1 MKIIIRIPTE
11 TYAYA
16 EVHYD
21 SIEEYKKQH
30 PEFAKAYMEVRA
42 EARKA
47 ATPQANYNKE
57 EHPFD

>member
-11 TYAYA
+11 QYAYA

-21 SIEEYKKQH
+21 SIEEYKEKH
-30 PEFAKAYMEVRA
+30 PQFAKAYMEVKTQ
-42 EARKA
+42 ARKA
-47 ATPQANYNKE
+47 ATPQANYQNI

>member
-11 TYAYA
+11 QYAYA

-21 SIEEYKKQH
+21 SIEEYKDMH
-30 PEFAKAYMEVRA
+30 PKFAQAYMDVRTQ
-42 EARKA
+42 ARKA
-47 ATPQANYNKE
+47 ATPQANYNNE